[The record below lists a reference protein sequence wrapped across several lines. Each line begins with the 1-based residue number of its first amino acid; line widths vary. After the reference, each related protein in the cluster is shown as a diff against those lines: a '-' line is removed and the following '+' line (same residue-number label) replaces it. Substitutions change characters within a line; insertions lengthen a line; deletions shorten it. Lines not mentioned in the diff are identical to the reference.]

1 MDYMFYN
8 CSSLSILDISNFN
21 LLQSSIDQIFFGL
34 INLSFINLYNV
45 KDNNKIVAC
54 TLNTDTNIEKI
65 FYVCQKE
72 FLITNTKS
80 VDCCDYYDNEAHC
93 NFNKT
98 DNNDISKEIM
108 NGYNNILLEIEEK
121 NYQVIK
127 TENMV
132 LQFSTVNAQLTN
144 TSNEVSSVDLGECED
159 KLREQE
165 GLNETEDFLM
175 IKLDIKN
182 KTTNATFVHMKYLIP
197 LIIVKYL

>member
-34 INLSFINLYNV
+34 INLSYINLYNV
-45 KDNNKIVAC
+45 KDNKNKIVAC

-65 FYVCQKE
+65 FYVCQQE
-72 FLITNTKS
+72 YLITNIKS
-80 VDCCDYYDNEAHC
+80 LDCCDYYDNEAHC
-93 NFNKT
+93 DFNKT
-98 DNNDISKEIM
+98 DNNNNAISKEIM
-108 NGYNNILLEIEEK
+108 NGYNNILLEIEDK

-132 LQFSTVNAQLTN
+132 LQFSTVNDQLTN
-144 TSNEVSSVDLGECED
+144 TSNMVSSIDLGECED

-165 GLNETEDFLM
+165 GLNETEEFLM

-182 KTTNATFVHMKYLIP
+182 KTTNATLVQYEI
-197 LIIVKYL
+197 